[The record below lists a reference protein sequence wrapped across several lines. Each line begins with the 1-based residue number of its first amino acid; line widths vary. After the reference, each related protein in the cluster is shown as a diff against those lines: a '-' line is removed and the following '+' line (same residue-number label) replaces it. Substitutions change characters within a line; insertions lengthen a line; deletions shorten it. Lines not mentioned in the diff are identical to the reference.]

1 MGDEDPDRPRDLTK
15 EEMKLLQFY
24 CRNKRRL
31 IDVQKF
37 FADAHMFKRERNDL
51 TQILADLAA
60 KTDKCKMRHCEVGTL
75 LNKLIHGETQGREDV
90 GEGGELSQ
98 IDQAIKE
105 INKSREASAEG
116 VADATKTT

>member
-1 MGDEDPDRPRDLTK
+1 
-15 EEMKLLQFY
+15 
-24 CRNKRRL
+24 
-31 IDVQKF
+31 
-37 FADAHMFKRERNDL
+37 MFQRERSEL

-75 LNKLIHGETQGREDV
+75 LNKLIHGETQGREEV

-116 VADATKTT
+116 AGDPSEMK